1 MSTIYQLSDPEK
13 QAKVD
18 EALHRVRVS
27 GVMGLSEY
35 DLECLKYLFGM
46 RNDLPPKSSP
56 QKGVDHAD

>member
-18 EALHRVRVS
+18 EALHRVS

-35 DLECLKYLFGM
+35 DRECLKYLFGM

-56 QKGVDHAD
+56 QKGVDDANS